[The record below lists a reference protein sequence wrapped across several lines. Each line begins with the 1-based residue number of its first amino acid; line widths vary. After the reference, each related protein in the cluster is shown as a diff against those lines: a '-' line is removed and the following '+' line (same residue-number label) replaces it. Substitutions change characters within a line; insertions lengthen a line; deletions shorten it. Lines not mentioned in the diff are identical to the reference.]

1 MDNDK
6 SNIYLPLNV
15 DLKPYEPLLSVWKA
29 THTSH
34 EKNALTKDTEPRRHT
49 KKGVEVANTGKGK
62 QMGNLV

>member
-29 THTSH
+29 THTSR
-34 EKNALTKDTEPRRHT
+34 EEERMNEGYQTNKDIQ
-49 KKGVEVANTGKGK
+49 KGE
-62 QMGNLV
+62 